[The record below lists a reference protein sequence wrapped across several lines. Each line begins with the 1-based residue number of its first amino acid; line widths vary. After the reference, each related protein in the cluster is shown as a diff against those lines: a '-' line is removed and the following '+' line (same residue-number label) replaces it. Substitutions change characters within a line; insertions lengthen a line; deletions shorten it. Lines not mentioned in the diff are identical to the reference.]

1 MKLNKN
7 KEYIYITRTMKLNIP
22 ALICQ
27 DAVDKILSMKK
38 QDLIPKELGTLYTRC
53 KVKERGKNAYRL

>member
-1 MKLNKN
+1 MNKN
-7 KEYIYITRTMKLNIP
+7 KEYIYITRTMKINVP

-27 DAVDKILSMKK
+27 DAVEKIQAMKE

>member
-1 MKLNKN
+1 MNKN
-7 KEYIYITRTMKLNIP
+7 KEYIYITRTMKLNVP

-53 KVKERGKNAYRL
+53 RVRKSGDEYRL

>member
-1 MKLNKN
+1 MNKN

-38 QDLIPKELGTLYTRC
+38 QDLIPKEIGTLYTRC
-53 KVKERGKNAYRL
+53 KGKREREECL